1 MNLRA
6 SDAPP
11 RPEVVPIPVI
21 VPAYPVT
28 VRISSILSTL
38 PVGVYARTC
47 GAIVYPNPGFVMEIG
62 VDNAPLVIVTVA
74 VAVDPIPT
82 PILGGALIETLVVEP
97 TYPLPPLTIV
107 SP

>member
-1 MNLRA
+1 M
-6 SDAPP
+6 
-11 RPEVVPIPVI
+11 PVI
-21 VPAYPVT
+21 DPEFPLT
-28 VRISSILSTL
+28 VRISSISSTL

-47 GAIVYPNPGFVMEIG
+47 GAIVYPNPGFVIEIG

-82 PILGGALIETLVVEP
+82 PILGGALIEIAVVYP